1 MKKRFLKAY
10 NDYSPSILRH
20 IYFRV
25 NNQELAEDLTQETFF
40 KAWRYISKKD
50 TEIANLKTFLYKVA
64 NNLIID
70 YYRQKNNKM
79 TVAID
84 EVSEEF
90 IATESQQEKEADQA
104 FDKKLVEKF
113 LLKLK
118 DDQKQVLLYRY
129 IDDLS
134 ILEISKLTGKTKEN
148 IRVII
153 HRGLKALKEQMKYD

>member
-40 KAWRYISKKD
+40 KTWRYISKKD

>member
-1 MKKRFLKAY
+1 MKKRFLTAY
-10 NDYSPSILRH
+10 NDYAPSILRH

-25 NNQELAEDLTQETFF
+25 SNQELAEDLTQETFF
-40 KAWRYISKKD
+40 KTWRYILEKD
-50 TEIANLKTFLYKVA
+50 VEILNLKTFLYRVA

-70 YYRQKNNKM
+70 HYRQKNKS

-84 EVSEEF
+84 DISEEF
-90 IATESQQEKEADQA
+90 IATEAQQEKETERT
-104 FDKKLVEKF
+104 FDKKLVEAS

-118 DDQKQVLLYRY
+118 DDQRQILIYRY

-134 ILEISKLTGKTKEN
+134 IPEISKLTGKSKEN

-153 HRGLKALKEQMKYD
+153 HRGLKSLRGTTKYD